1 MITSGG
7 EAVEQVLEW
16 FPSLNRLA
24 LKIDDREA
32 VDLANGHLVL
42 GAPSARDGRLTG
54 GVADEKRK
62 RVFESACGGEP
73 FVDAFPFGGHPET
86 QSVRGGNIRRFTVHR
101 PLGGKAL
108 QNMNVIFGFAE
119 TAGLWQLPARH

>member
-54 GVADEKRK
+54 VSRTKS
-62 RVFESACGGEP
+62 VSACSKAPAEASPLSMPSRLAGIQKLSR
-73 FVDAFPFGGHPET
+73 FVVE
-86 QSVRGGNIRRFTVHR
+86 
-101 PLGGKAL
+101 
-108 QNMNVIFGFAE
+108 IFAASPCIAPWAE
-119 TAGLWQLPARH
+119 RLCKI